1 MKLPRR
7 NFLHLA
13 AGAAAVPAMPRIAW
27 AQAYPTRPVR
37 IIVGFPA
44 GLTPDIVARLVG
56 QRLSERLG
64 QQVVVENR
72 PGAGSNIGTEF
83 VVRASP
89 DGYTLLLATGS
100 NAVSATLYEKL
111 NFNFIRDIAPVASI
125 GRGPFILVIN
135 PSFPAKTVP
144 EFIAYAKANP
154 GKINVAS
161 AGSGTTP
168 HLAGEL
174 FKIKGQH

>member
-1 MKLPRR
+1 K
-7 NFLHLA
+7 
-13 AGAAAVPAMPRIAW
+13 V
-27 AQAYPTRPVR
+27 
-37 IIVGFPA
+37 
-44 GLTPDIVARLVG
+44 
-56 QRLSERLG
+56 
-64 QQVVVENR
+64 
-72 PGAGSNIGTEF
+72 GTEL
-83 VVRASP
+83 VVRGSA
-89 DGYTLLLATGS
+89 DGYRVFVASGS

-125 GRGPFILVIN
+125 GRGPFILMIN

-174 FKIKGQH
+174 FKIGPALIGLGSSIGLV

>member
-1 MKLPRR
+1 LSIT
-7 NFLHLA
+7 
-13 AGAAAVPAMPRIAW
+13 AG
-27 AQAYPTRPVR
+27 
-37 IIVGFPA
+37 GA

-72 PGAGSNIGTEF
+72 PGAGSNIGTEL

-154 GKINVAS
+154 RQDQRGFGWERNYAPS
-161 AGSGTTP
+161 RG
-168 HLAGEL
+168 
-174 FKIKGQH
+174 

>member
-1 MKLPRR
+1 LSIT
-7 NFLHLA
+7 
-13 AGAAAVPAMPRIAW
+13 AG
-27 AQAYPTRPVR
+27 
-37 IIVGFPA
+37 GA

-72 PGAGSNIGTEF
+72 PGAGSNIGTEL

-144 EFIAYAKANP
+144 EFIAYAKPIQARSTWLRL
-154 GKINVAS
+154 GA
-161 AGSGTTP
+161 
-168 HLAGEL
+168 EL
-174 FKIKGQH
+174 RPISRVNCSR